1 MTTLKPPTRTLT
13 RTLPAALVVAALAV
27 AAAPALTTA
36 AEAKG
41 GTRVIR
47 TGDCTGSTNWKIKAK
62 PDDGR
67 IEVEAEIDSNRVGQ
81 TWRWT
86 LTHDGGVSARGTSVT
101 RAPSGSFTVTRRLVD
116 SAGSDTF
123 VLRATHGSEVCR
135 ATVRL

>member
-1 MTTLKPPTRTLT
+1 MKILT
-13 RTLPAALVVAALAV
+13 RTLPAALAVAALTV

-36 AEAKG
+36 ADAKSGG

-67 IEVEAEIDSNRVGQ
+67 IEVEAEIDSNRTGQ

-86 LTHDGGVSARGTSVT
+86 LTHDGGVSSRGTSVT
-101 RAPSGSFTVTRRLVD
+101 RGPSGSFTVNRRPVD